1 MIKKRERKV
10 FSIFSHFQIGVDS
23 ARVDGFFSWVK
34 LLLSGDVIDSVGDSG
49 HHHIVSRRARV
60 PSGLWGTLTRQYL
73 YKASQIH
80 CTQRSLLGSDV
91 LRKDRA
97 KS

>member
-34 LLLSGDVIDSVGDSG
+34 LLLSGVVIPGRFRASSHRVEA
-49 HHHIVSRRARV
+49 RARAER
-60 PSGLWGTLTRQYL
+60 TLGY
-73 YKASQIH
+73 ASAAVFVQSQPNTLH
-80 CTQRSLLGSDV
+80 T
-91 LRKDRA
+91 A
-97 KS
+97 